1 MKKILLPALL
11 IVSTTLSAQEFD
23 RQKMDSLF
31 NRIVSSDRGMGS
43 ISIFQDGSE
52 KYQRTFGW
60 ASIEDSVKADR
71 QTTYRIGSISKTFT
85 AAIIMGLIEED
96 RLRLETTLAD
106 FYPEVKNSEKITI
119 EQMLKH
125 RSGIFNFTSAT
136 DYQSWMEQPITR
148 EDLVKKIVANGSA
161 FQPGEK
167 AEYSNANYVL
177 LSLIAERIE
186 DKPFEQ
192 IVQKTLGEP
201 CSLENT
207 YYGKAISVKDNE
219 AKSYRKLGDWQI
231 ATETDMSVP
240 LGAGAL
246 VANPTDLNRFLHCLF
261 NHEIVSEET
270 LETMMEIE
278 DGYGMGMFQIPFYE
292 KKGYGHTGGID
303 GFQSNAT
310 YFPQEKV
317 SIAYTSNGVV
327 MPVNDILIGAL
338 SIYFGRAYELPEFK
352 EALTLTSEELDK
364 YLGVYSSPSF
374 PLKVII
380 SKEGRALLAQAT
392 GQPSFALEAYETD
405 KFKFDQ
411 ALLKLEFIP
420 EDDTMI
426 LKQGGKE
433 YELKRE

>member
-43 ISIFQDGSE
+43 ISIFEDGDE

-96 RLRLETTLAD
+96 RLRPETTLAD

-192 IVQKTLGEP
+192 IVQKTLCEP

-292 KKGYGHTGGID
+292 KKAYGHTGGID
-303 GFQSNAT
+303 GFQSNAG
-310 YFPQEKV
+310 YFPREKV
-317 SIAYTSNGVV
+317 SVAYTSNGVV
-327 MPVNDILIGAL
+327 MPMNDILIGVL
-338 SIYFGRAYELPEFK
+338 SIYFGRAYELPEFV

-374 PLKVII
+374 PLKVTI
-380 SKEGRALLAQAT
+380 SKEENTLLAQAT

-420 EDDTMI
+420 EDNAMI